1 MEGDLTGLE
10 VVEGEVPL
18 EHTKL
23 SLFFYFFLLLF
34 YYFIFYYVKLKRHAS
49 LLFHLNKTIFGNF
62 FILKSQ
68 KYLLHC

>member
-23 SLFFYFFLLLF
+23 SLFFNFFIIILLF
-34 YYFIFYYVKLKRHAS
+34 YF
-49 LLFHLNKTIFGNF
+49 LLCKAEKACISTIP
-62 FILKSQ
+62 S
-68 KYLLHC
+68 